1 MQPFLSLLSRL
12 MIVGI
17 FLMSAVGNKL
27 PNFNQVTEAM
37 TAEGVPLAAPMLWGA
52 IAFLL
57 LGSVS
62 VLVGYQTR
70 IGASLLLIFLV
81 LATYFFHDF
90 WNFEGAARQ
99 QQMIQF
105 LKNISLMGTMLFL
118 ATNGPGAM
126 SLDARPTHTAE
137 G

>member
-17 FLMSAVGNKL
+17 FLMSAVGNKI

-126 SLDARPTHTAE
+126 SLDARPAHAAE